1 MKVNKKLMQQMIL
14 ESVVKE
20 SRASEMAKS
29 AGLLYRGYGRYVSDD
44 GTMYKSDGNN
54 LIPIESTEK
63 KETPK
68 QSFFQKLAKKV
79 NNVTQTTNSA
89 QAIIDKFV
97 EALPQD
103 KKYANDKALS
113 AIIKNTM
120 QFLIPKIQRA
130 FQNKEF
136 RVKLKISYFKHLE
149 NIEENPVQQQPQ
161 QNAPKPNNNQK
172 PMTQPMQLSKGQQMQ
187 QGQTIPQ

>member
-1 MKVNKKLMQQMIL
+1 MNKKLMQQMIL
-14 ESVVKE
+14 ESIVKE
-20 SRASEMAKS
+20 SKASELAKVNN
-29 AGLLYRGYGRYVSDD
+29 LRYLGYGKYSSDD
-44 GTMYKSDGNN
+44 GTIYKSDGEN
-54 LIPIESTEK
+54 LIPQEPAEK

-68 QSFFQKLAKKV
+68 QSFFEKLAKKV
-79 NNVTQTTNSA
+79 NNVTQNTNSA

-149 NIEENPVQQQPQ
+149 NIEEIPVQQQPQ

-187 QGQTIPQ
+187 QGQSVPQ

>member
-1 MKVNKKLMQQMIL
+1 
-14 ESVVKE
+14 
-20 SRASEMAKS
+20 MAKS